1 MLPARLDLGDI
12 AVGSMQEKKQLGKHC
27 TATYIKEEGD

>member
-1 MLPARLDLGDI
+1 MLPARLDLRDI
-12 AVGSMQEKKQLGKHC
+12 AVGSMREKTAWQGTC